1 MIEIAAKDL
10 LFYFNKKHLE
20 DPTIPRW
27 VVTCNGTS
35 YYVNHVESQMPWST
49 RESDTS
55 ATKGSIKFK
64 KALLTIDEENNATL
78 SSLTLVDVARLKA
91 KSFTRIMFTV
101 TSNVKQF
108 IIENNIHHTAFI
120 EIGGTCGRRY
130 ILCDIKKSN
139 DITLMKLSLPMFRIL
154 QENENYYK
162 MYDDKKLRDMYDNDE
177 VDDYDE
183 DDEDN
188 ED

>member
-27 VVTCNGTS
+27 VCTCNGTA

-49 RESDTS
+49 KESDTS

-64 KALLTIDEENNATL
+64 KALLTIDDENNASITPL
-78 SSLTLVDVARLKA
+78 KLIDVARLKA

-101 TSNVKQF
+101 NSNIKQF
-108 IIENNIHHTAFI
+108 IIDNSIHHTDFI
-120 EIGGTCGRRY
+120 EIGGSCGRRY
-130 ILCDIKKSN
+130 ILCDIKKPN
-139 DITLMKLSLPMFRIL
+139 DVTLMKLSLADMFRTL
-154 QENENYYK
+154 QENETYYK
-162 MYDDKKLRDMYDNDE
+162 MYDDKKLRDSYDDLDIDE
-177 VDDYDE
+177 SDE
-183 DDEDN
+183 DED
-188 ED
+188 